1 MKALKCIKNDDKE
14 DGGIGP
20 RKKRKERRSC
30 RGECTVKSIMIKA
43 MSSLN
48 PAGSPSQGIKRC
60 SFVKVAS
67 MSDTVLFAV
76 AAMMHKF
83 KQY

>member
-1 MKALKCIKNDDKE
+1 M
-14 DGGIGP
+14 
-20 RKKRKERRSC
+20 
-30 RGECTVKSIMIKA
+30 KSIMIKA
-43 MSSLN
+43 ISSLN

-76 AAMMHKF
+76 GAMMHKF

>member
-1 MKALKCIKNDDKE
+1 M
-14 DGGIGP
+14 
-20 RKKRKERRSC
+20 
-30 RGECTVKSIMIKA
+30 KSIMIKA

-76 AAMMHKF
+76 GAMMHKF
-83 KQY
+83 KQYSLELLLLERAISVHKKELRLCIWSTFL